1 MTTTVE
7 VSSNR
12 RRGINE
18 WFAQMPG
25 SLVLEC
31 EIDILSR
38 TLPDM
43 FGYHLLQVG
52 RLGDVDM
59 IGASRI
65 LNRMIVDIDG
75 TQRPSSYAT
84 IRGTAQALPI
94 ESDAVDVVVLPHVL
108 EFEQTPHEALRE
120 AQRVLVPEGHI
131 VIAGF
136 NPWSLMGVWRS
147 ALHRSGDAPWS
158 GHFLG
163 LNRLKDW
170 LALLGFDVT
179 LVESLFFRP
188 PFNNHRLMDRLRGVE
203 RVGEKLGG
211 SLGAGAY
218 VLVGKKRVSTLTPIK
233 PKWSARRRLVSVGIV
248 EPTARVARSQRQSA
262 SIDSV
267 QGLKIRSTR

>member
-65 LNRMIVDIDG
+65 LNRMIVDTDG

-120 AQRVLVPEGHI
+120 AQR
-131 VIAGF
+131 
-136 NPWSLMGVWRS
+136 R
-147 ALHRSGDAPWS
+147 
-158 GHFLG
+158 
-163 LNRLKDW
+163 
-170 LALLGFDVT
+170 
-179 LVESLFFRP
+179 
-188 PFNNHRLMDRLRGVE
+188 
-203 RVGEKLGG
+203 
-211 SLGAGAY
+211 LGAGRTHRHCRIQPME
-218 VLVGKKRVSTLTPIK
+218 LNG
-233 PKWSARRRLVSVGIV
+233 
-248 EPTARVARSQRQSA
+248 
-262 SIDSV
+262 
-267 QGLKIRSTR
+267 GLA